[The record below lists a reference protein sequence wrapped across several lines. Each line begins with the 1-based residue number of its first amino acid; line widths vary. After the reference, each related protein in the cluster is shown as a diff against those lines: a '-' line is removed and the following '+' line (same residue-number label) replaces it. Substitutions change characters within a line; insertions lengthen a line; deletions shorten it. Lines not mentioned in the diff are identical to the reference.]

1 VYMILHYLNLKKML
15 TLTLY
20 TLLYAQILNPD
31 ISFKMD
37 STNFIK

>member
-1 VYMILHYLNLKKML
+1 LL

-20 TLLYAQILNPD
+20 TQLDAPTSNLD

-37 STNFIK
+37 SINFIK